1 MDGYSFNKS
10 QQRTNF
16 NERLPE
22 QWVLHSGSW
31 IRGPLHMS
39 ALALSAYSK
48 APKARTTEP
57 TTGVATATPSAI
69 SIQYQWATEELEQG
83 KARWKVCESES
94 GLKRTKKKG
103 NRQGRKPTALRSLL
117 INSLAGL
124 LTGSERPKGHNKC
137 LTFRGQKSASR
148 HRKKIIIKV
157 NPNYNTKY

>member
-1 MDGYSFNKS
+1 MSPRSTLSSNLNVCAQTTVTFSDCFPFAEEIFPRRAVDGYSFNKS

-22 QWVLHSGSW
+22 QWVLHSCSW

-94 GLKRTKKKG
+94 GLK
-103 NRQGRKPTALRSLL
+103 GRKKRGTGKEENPLRY
-117 INSLAGL
+117 A
-124 LTGSERPKGHNKC
+124 PC
-137 LTFRGQKSASR
+137 W
-148 HRKKIIIKV
+148 
-157 NPNYNTKY
+157 